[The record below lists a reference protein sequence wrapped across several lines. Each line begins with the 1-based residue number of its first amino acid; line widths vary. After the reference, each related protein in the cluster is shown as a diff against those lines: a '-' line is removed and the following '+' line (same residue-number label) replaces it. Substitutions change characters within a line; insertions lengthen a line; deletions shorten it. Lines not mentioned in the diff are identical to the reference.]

1 MKILIPSLFCIFC
14 SILLQ
19 AQDVYIA
26 KDLTAEK
33 QFTTNCEGPAVDKF
47 GNLYAVNYQHDGTI
61 CIIKP
66 GEQPE
71 LFVTL
76 PEGSVGNGIRFN
88 KKGEMF
94 VADFK
99 KHNVLKV
106 NTATREVSVYAHNNL
121 MNQPNDLA
129 VSNAGIIFLSDPNW
143 NNQTGNIWR
152 VSLEGETTLLESGMN
167 TTNGI
172 EVSPDDKLLYVNE
185 SMSRKIWVYDLD
197 KKGNISNKRLFYSFD
212 DYGLDGMRCDAEG
225 NLYVTRYDKGC
236 VVILSK
242 KGEIIKEVFT
252 KGKKTSNVTFG
263 GPQNKTIFVTLQDRG
278 CIEYFEN
285 TIAGAR

>member
-1 MKILIPSLFCIFC
+1 MKKLIPSLICILC
-14 SILLQ
+14 SALLQ
-19 AQDVYIA
+19 AQGVFIA
-26 KDLTAEK
+26 NDLTSEK
-33 QFTTNCEGPAVDKF
+33 LFTTNCEGPAVDKF

-99 KHNVLKV
+99 NHNVLKV
-106 NTATREVSVYAHNNL
+106 NTTTREVSVYAHNNL

-129 VSNAGIIFLSDPNW
+129 VSNSGIIFLSDPNW
-143 NNQTGNIWR
+143 NNNTGNIWR
-152 VSLEGETTLLESGMN
+152 VSLKGETTLLESGMN

-172 EVSPDDKLLYVNE
+172 EVSPDDTRLYVNE
-185 SMSRKIWVYDLD
+185 SMSRSIWVYDLD
-197 KKGNISNKRLFYSFD
+197 VSGDISNKRLFHSFTD
-212 DYGLDGMRCDAEG
+212 FGLDGMRCDIDG
-225 NLYVTRYDKGC
+225 NLYVTRYDKGS
-236 VVILSK
+236 VVVLTPEGK
-242 KGEIIKEVFT
+242 LLREIEL

-263 GPQNKTIFVTLQDRG
+263 GPENKTVYVTLQDRG
-278 CIEYFEN
+278 CIEYFEGN
-285 TIAGAR
+285 TKGAR

>member
-61 CIIKP
+61 CIIQP
-66 GEQPE
+66 GAQPE
-71 LFVTL
+71 MFVKL
-76 PEGSVGNGIRFN
+76 PNGSVGNGIRFN
-88 KKGEMF
+88 KNGDMF

-99 KHNVLKV
+99 NHNVLKV
-106 NTATREVSVYAHNNL
+106 NTKTREVLVFAHNDK

-143 NNQTGNIWR
+143 NNHTGNIWR

-172 EVSPDDKLLYVNE
+172 EVSPDDKRLYVNE
-185 SMSRKIWVYDLD
+185 SMSRSIWVYDLD
-197 KKGNISNKRLFYSFD
+197 VSGNISNKRLFHSFT
-212 DYGLDGMRCDAEG
+212 DYGLDGMRCDING
-225 NLYVTRYDKGC
+225 NLYVTRYDKGS
-236 VVILSK
+236 VVVLNPEGK
-242 KGEIIKEVFT
+242 LFREIEL

-263 GPQNKTIFVTLQDRG
+263 GPENKTVFVTLQDRG
-278 CIEYFEN
+278 CIEYFEGN
-285 TIAGAR
+285 IKGAR

>member
-1 MKILIPSLFCIFC
+1 MKKLIPSLICILC
-14 SILLQ
+14 SALLQ
-19 AQDVYIA
+19 AQGVFIA
-26 KDLTAEK
+26 NDLTSEK
-33 QFTTNCEGPAVDKF
+33 LFTTNCEGPAVDKF

-99 KHNVLKV
+99 NHNVLKV
-106 NTATREVSVYAHNNL
+106 NTTTREVSVYAHNNL

-129 VSNAGIIFLSDPNW
+129 VSNSGIIFLSDPNW
-143 NNQTGNIWR
+143 NNNTGNIWR
-152 VSLEGETTLLESGMN
+152 VSLKGETTLLESGMN

-172 EVSPDDKLLYVNE
+172 EVSPDDTRLYVNE
-185 SMSRKIWVYDLD
+185 SMSRSIWVYDLD
-197 KKGNISNKRLFYSFD
+197 LSGNISNKRLFHSFTD
-212 DYGLDGMRCDAEG
+212 FGLDGMRCDIDG
-225 NLYVTRYDKGC
+225 NLYVTRYDKGS
-236 VVILSK
+236 VVVLTPEGK
-242 KGEIIKEVFT
+242 LLREIEL

-263 GPQNKTIFVTLQDRG
+263 GPENKTVYVTLQDRG
-278 CIEYFEN
+278 CIEYFEGN
-285 TIAGAR
+285 TKGAR